1 MSSMESLNF
10 FDALGAVAS
19 VYLQRDT
26 TIQREHHALR
36 FVHLVWTFYFKK
48 GFSMLNKHIFK
59 GELPVWLPDLR
70 LLHRRAHLSHDCH
83 ARQHKHKLFPGF

>member
-1 MSSMESLNF
+1 MVNRPRGASVNYTVFVDIFSHDVWISTAIVLILGASMHFALQRRRNSMSSMESLNF

-36 FVHLVWTFYFKK
+36 FVHLV
-48 GFSMLNKHIFK
+48 
-59 GELPVWLPDLR
+59 
-70 LLHRRAHLSHDCH
+70 C
-83 ARQHKHKLFPGF
+83 